1 MSKCRALTEGY
12 DGLCLRGPGDLFDMD
27 PDQQYGRWFEYVDPA
42 DAERAEIAYQK
53 RRMTKVEHQVH
64 ADLTRQIHADAEARL
79 RDQALRNVASQLGK
93 VVASEAEEE
102 DV

>member
-1 MSKCRALTEGY
+1 MSRITEGY
-12 DGLCLRGPGDLFDMD
+12 DGLCLRQAGEEFDMD

-42 DAERAEIAYQK
+42 DAERANIAYQK
-53 RRMTKVEHQVH
+53 RRMSKVENQAH

-79 RDQALRNVASQLGK
+79 RDQALQNAAAKLGKIVASDT
-93 VVASEAEEE
+93 EEE